1 MNKDNKFKLIFI
13 FHNNPLELRGS
24 KTIKE
29 RLEILEKTDYIFFVS
44 KWVKNKFFDGIEIK
58 HRNNCDVLYPAI
70 KQQNILK
77 KNKKKNIIFT
87 GKLNSS
93 KGYDIFLK
101 AIIKIL
107 NKFED
112 WTATVIGNEPREK
125 FYLNHKNLKIHSW
138 KKHSDILDYY
148 RKSSISV
155 VNSKWEEPFG
165 RTSMNLLLWM
175 RNNYF

>member
-70 KQQNILK
+70 KQQ
-77 KNKKKNIIFT
+77 T
-87 GKLNSS
+87 
-93 KGYDIFLK
+93 
-101 AIIKIL
+101 IL
-107 NKFED
+107 NK
-112 WTATVIGNEPREK
+112 NRK
-125 FYLNHKNLKIHSW
+125 KI
-138 KKHSDILDYY
+138 LFLQA
-148 RKSSISV
+148 
-155 VNSKWEEPFG
+155 N
-165 RTSMNLLLWM
+165 
-175 RNNYF
+175 